1 MFVIPV
7 CLLLNGEFKCN
18 FNPEF
23 LGLRIL
29 I

>member
-1 MFVIPV
+1 MFVIPA
-7 CLLLNGEFKCN
+7 CPLLDGEFKCN
-18 FNPEF
+18 FNPKF